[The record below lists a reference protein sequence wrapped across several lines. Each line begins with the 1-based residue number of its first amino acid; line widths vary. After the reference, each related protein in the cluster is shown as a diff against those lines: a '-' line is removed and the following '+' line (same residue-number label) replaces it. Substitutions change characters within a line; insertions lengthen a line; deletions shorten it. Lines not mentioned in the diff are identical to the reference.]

1 MKFDC
6 AIFDLD
12 GTLISSQEMWTRVK
26 TEVLTSRGIPCT
38 AEDER
43 YLKSM
48 ELPDTSKAL
57 SREWPT
63 GLTPQQAMD
72 EVLRSVAYHYNNTV
86 GLKKGAMEFLRE
98 LHRRGITCCLGTAS
112 NVEWIQPVLTRLGLD
127 KELDIIVTCEMV
139 GGKSKHFPDCFLEAA
154 RRAGVEPGRAVVFDD
169 AGYAL
174 RAAKSVGFLTTGIN
188 EPASDGT
195 AEEVAPLCNWFIDD
209 FTCLPADF
217 WQD

>member
-12 GTLISSQEMWTRVK
+12 GTLINSQEMWTRVK
-26 TEVLTSRGIPCT
+26 TEVLTSRGIPCPP
-38 AEDER
+38 EVER

-48 ELPDTSKAL
+48 ELPATSKAL
-57 SREWPT
+57 STEWPT

-72 EVLRSVAYHYNNTV
+72 EVLASVAYHYNNTV
-86 GLKKGAMEFLRE
+86 GLKKGAMEFLQE

-112 NVEWIQPVLTRLGLD
+112 NVAWIQPVLSRLGLN

-154 RRAGVEPGRAVVFDD
+154 RRAGVDPGRAVVF
-169 AGYAL
+169 Y
-174 RAAKSVGFLTTGIN
+174 
-188 EPASDGT
+188 DGEYVLGGGT
-195 AEEVAPLCNWFIDD
+195 ILHGKDM
-209 FTCLPADF
+209 
-217 WQD
+217 

>member
-12 GTLISSQEMWTRVK
+12 GTLIDSQKMWTRVK

-48 ELPDTSKAL
+48 ELPDSSKAL

-72 EVLRSVAYHYNNTV
+72 EVLRSVAYHYGNTV
-86 GLKKGAMEFLRE
+86 DLKKGAMEFLQE
-98 LHRRGITCCLGTAS
+98 LHRRGINTTFW
-112 NVEWIQPVLTRLGLD
+112 EGL
-127 KELDIIVTCEMV
+127 
-139 GGKSKHFPDCFLEAA
+139 
-154 RRAGVEPGRAVVFDD
+154 
-169 AGYAL
+169 
-174 RAAKSVGFLTTGIN
+174 
-188 EPASDGT
+188 
-195 AEEVAPLCNWFIDD
+195 
-209 FTCLPADF
+209 LPK
-217 WQD
+217 